1 MLSIREAGTTRAWPA
16 TAKSELSAQGKQAWG
31 PPDTEGFPRQDWVS
45 LCGAL
50 PTVQRETEGPGK
62 EGQPGREEDPQ
73 CPQATGFTLDGHQ
86 EAGSRTQL
94 TQGARPLGT
103 PLFLGAWSLKE
114 SLCCA
119 HRI

>member
-62 EGQPGREEDPQ
+62 EGQPGGEEDPQ
-73 CPQATGFTLDGHQ
+73 ATGVTLDGHQ

-114 SLCCA
+114 CVCCA